1 MRAGWWRGCC
11 AVRGR
16 WLGALAQAAR
26 VNIET
31 VRFYQ
36 RKGLV
41 GEPNKPY
48 GSIRRYGTDDLS
60 RIRFIKSAQ
69 SLGFSLDEVAQL
81 LKLEDGTHCV
91 EAKEIAEQKLVNVRS
106 KLADLKSIEKVL
118 SGLVKKCDIS
128 RGSVCCP
135 LIDSI
140 QQGDVFFE

>member
-1 MRAGWWRGCC
+1 MTNQVLTIGKLAKLAG
-11 AVRGR
+11 
-16 WLGALAQAAR
+16 
-26 VNIET
+26 VNVET
-31 VRFYQ
+31 IRFYQ
-36 RKGLV
+36 RRGHLH
-41 GEPNKPY
+41 EPKKPLGGVRHY
-48 GSIRRYGTDDLS
+48 SESDVS
-60 RIRFIKSAQ
+60 RIHFIKSAQ
-69 SLGFSLDEVAQL
+69 RLGFTLEEISLL

-140 QQGDVFFE
+140 QQGDVFIE

>member
-1 MRAGWWRGCC
+1 MEK
-11 AVRGR
+11 
-16 WLGALAQAAR
+16 LTNLTNLTIGALAQAAR

-81 LKLEDGTHCV
+81 LKLEDGTHCD
-91 EAKEIAEQKLVNVRS
+91 EARGQAVLKLQDVQA
-106 KLADLKSIEKVL
+106 KLADLTRIETAL
-118 SGLVKKCDIS
+118 SKLVAQCNAINGQVS
-128 RGSVCCP
+128 CP
-135 LIDSI
+135 LIVALCSS
-140 QQGDVFFE
+140 E

>member
-1 MRAGWWRGCC
+1 MTNQVLTIGKLAKLAG
-11 AVRGR
+11 
-16 WLGALAQAAR
+16 
-26 VNIET
+26 VNVET
-31 VRFYQ
+31 IRFYQ
-36 RKGLV
+36 RRGHLH
-41 GEPNKPY
+41 EPKKPLGGVRHY
-48 GSIRRYGTDDLS
+48 SESDVS
-60 RIRFIKSAQ
+60 RIHFIKSAQ
-69 SLGFSLDEVAQL
+69 RLGFTLEEISLL

-140 QQGDVFFE
+140 QHGHDFIE